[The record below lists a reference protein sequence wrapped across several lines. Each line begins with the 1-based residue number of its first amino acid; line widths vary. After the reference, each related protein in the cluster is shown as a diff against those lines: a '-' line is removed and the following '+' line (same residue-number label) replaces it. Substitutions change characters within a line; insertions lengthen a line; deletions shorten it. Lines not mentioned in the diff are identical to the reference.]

1 MITTHEELAK
11 CHHEISLVAMIIK
24 TLHNSDKE
32 LHTATD
38 QDMPEDQPFAVSE
51 PIPVRKGISLC
62 SIELGDRPSPPMG
75 MVPAL
80 PHTLEPMSDA
90 ARSDSAPTGPVL
102 AVDAGQSSTRVRCKP
117 GPWGPGWMVTSSGVR
132 TALPL
137 APQFATVM
145 ADVVTAHP
153 EVIGSDCT
161 VAIGSSG
168 ARDDEDPTPV
178 LEALKPYGVARV
190 LLAHDSITS
199 YLGALGDQ
207 LGVVTAAG
215 TGVITLAVGHH
226 DVARVDGWGYVIG
239 DAGSAFWLGRH
250 ALDAVMRAH
259 DGRGEQTVLS
269 ETIGGDF
276 DDIEAAYLELHADPL
291 MVSHIAAYSA
301 KVTAAAEEGDHVA
314 RDICVRAA
322 HELAHSSITG
332 LRQTH
337 LTDEDS
343 PAVGLL
349 GGVMRSRLIHAAIV
363 EKISVA
369 MPGARIVEPLGE
381 GLDGAAALTA
391 VSPDSP
397 LGQRIHVAR

>member
-1 MITTHEELAK
+1 MSPA
-11 CHHEISLVAMIIK
+11 S
-24 TLHNSDKE
+24 
-32 LHTATD
+32 TA
-38 QDMPEDQPFAVSE
+38 
-51 PIPVRKGISLC
+51 G
-62 SIELGDRPSPPMG
+62 
-75 MVPAL
+75 
-80 PHTLEPMSDA
+80 
-90 ARSDSAPTGPVL
+90 
-102 AVDAGQSSTRVRCKP
+102 
-117 GPWGPGWMVTSSGVR
+117 VTSSAMPDR
-132 TALPL
+132 R
-137 APQFATVM
+137 
-145 ADVVTAHP
+145 
-153 EVIGSDCT
+153 
-161 VAIGSSG
+161 SG
-168 ARDDEDPTPV
+168 
-178 LEALKPYGVARV
+178 
-190 LLAHDSITS
+190 
-199 YLGALGDQ
+199 
-207 LGVVTAAG
+207 
-215 TGVITLAVGHH
+215 
-226 DVARVDGWGYVIG
+226 W
-239 DAGSAFWLGRH
+239 
-250 ALDAVMRAH
+250 AH

-291 MVSHIAAYSA
+291 MVSHIAAYST
-301 KVTAAAEEGDHVA
+301 KVTAAAEGGDHVA